1 MSEEFTYGVR
11 GLEPSKDGRENARLF
26 INSNQGVLA
35 AISTSETAM
44 QLRDYV
50 IAALEVPRDKGEPL
64 APLSRFESAVLAEAI
79 DRWNKAHP
87 LDKSNE

>member
-1 MSEEFTYGVR
+1 
-11 GLEPSKDGRENARLF
+11 
-26 INSNQGVLA
+26 
-35 AISTSETAM
+35 M

-87 LDKSNE
+87 LDKSNK